1 MAWKKILLAGDAET
15 EVEAADPLVLAGDV
29 TIVGAGKSLE
39 VINEKLETATTKT
52 LSSDQFTRDQI
63 YHLVA
68 GEGAAADDI
77 DGIGGGADGMLL
89 FIRPSDDAVT
99 ITARHNNVGGASGNK
114 LFLSNGAD
122 FVMDDETDFLLL
134 VYDAALDS
142 ANGAWAE
149 VARGAGGVAVLTS
162 GAPSDVGTTAAVGS
176 SSEASR
182 EDHVHGT
189 AAGFIDN
196 ANKFAAGV
204 VDKDAIGADAVGN
217 AEIDDSDT
225 AIAFNQI
232 ILTPKAT
239 GDGTAEGTLFYDS
252 DDDHPYIYQA

>member
-29 TIVGAGKSLE
+29 TIVGAGKALE
-39 VINEKLETATTKT
+39 VINQKLETATTKT
-52 LSSDQFTRDQI
+52 LLADEFTRDQI

-99 ITARHNNVGGASGNK
+99 ITARHNNVGGAAGNK
-114 LFLSNGAD
+114 LLLSNASD
-122 FVMDDETDFLLL
+122 FVMDNETDFLFL

-142 ANGAWAE
+142 SNGAWAE
-149 VARGAGGVAVLTS
+149 VARGSGGVATLTS
-162 GAPSDVGTTAAVGS
+162 SPPADVSTAAAVGT
-176 SSEASR
+176 AGDAAR
-182 EDHVHGT
+182 ADHVHDT
-189 AAGFIDN
+189 AEGFIDLST
-196 ANKFAAGV
+196 KFAAGV
-204 VDKDAIGADAVGN
+204 VDKAAIGADAVGN

-232 ILTPKAT
+232 ILTPKVA
-239 GDGTAEGTLFYDS
+239 GDGTAEGTIFYDS
-252 DDDHPYIYQA
+252 DDNHLYVYQV